1 MFLWF
6 HKNINN
12 KQVVPPQTEPEI
24 DVGSVLKVPQS
35 HSVKVHIQVTC
46 FSCVC
51 VCLHIELDR

>member
-51 VCLHIELDR
+51 VFAH